1 MGAVED
7 RVMTTESAS
16 TDQPPRPPA
25 RSRGRRIAKRLGYG
39 LGAILSALL
48 AWLLWWP
55 SPIAS
60 VAYQPPPKPA
70 LEGPVAPNRLLESA
84 ELLALGQ
91 VAGPEDV
98 EIDRSGNIYAGTL
111 DGRIVV
117 FHDGAGGD
125 YVVPG
130 KPIQHVKGG
139 EVKTLATTGGRPL
152 GIATAPNGD
161 LIVADA
167 VKGLLSVSPD
177 GRITTLPTD
186 VAGKPVH
193 FADDLDIARDGTI
206 YFSDASDKFG
216 IDGYLYDMLEGRP
229 HGRLLRYDPTTKTT
243 TVLLSDL
250 YFANGVA
257 LSQHEDFVLVN
268 ETYRFRVTRYW
279 LKGDRAGKSEVF
291 VDNLPGYPDNITS
304 NRRGT
309 FWLAIVT
316 VRNDTGDWLSPH
328 PFLKNALAKLPRTFL
343 PKPQAYGFVIK
354 LDETGRILQS
364 FQDPSGEHVPAI
376 TSVVEHD
383 GYLYLGSFSNSFVG
397 KFKLP

>member
-1 MGAVED
+1 MA
-7 RVMTTESAS
+7 TESAS
-16 TDQPPRPPA
+16 TDRPQPPPA
-25 RSRGRRIAKRLGYG
+25 AKSRGPRIAKRLGLG
-39 LGAILSALL
+39 LGAILVAML
-48 AWLLWWP
+48 AYLVFWP
-55 SPIAS
+55 SPIDS
-60 VAYQPPPKPA
+60 VAYQPPPKPV
-70 LEGPVAPNRLLESA
+70 LEGPLTPNRLLESA
-84 ELLALGQ
+84 EFLALGQ

-98 EIDRSGNIYAGTL
+98 EVDRSGNIYAGTL

-117 FHDGAGGD
+117 FHEAAGGD

-130 KPIQHVKGG
+130 QPIQHVKGG
-139 EVKTLATTGGRPL
+139 IEVKTLATTGGRPL

-177 GRITTLPTD
+177 GRISMLPTD

-216 IDGYLYDMLEGRP
+216 IDGYVYDMLEGRP
-229 HGRLLRYDPTTKTT
+229 HGRLLRYDPATKTT

-279 LKGDRAGKSEVF
+279 LKGERAGKSEVF

-309 FWLAIVT
+309 FWLALVT
-316 VRNDTGDWLSPH
+316 VRNDTGDWLAPH
-328 PFLKNALAKLPRTFL
+328 PFFKNVLAKLPLRFL
-343 PKPQAYGFVIK
+343 AKPQPYGFVIK
-354 LDETGRILQS
+354 LDESGRILQS
-364 FQDPSGEHVPAI
+364 LQDPSGEHVPAI
-376 TSVVEHD
+376 TATVEHD
-383 GYLYLGSFSNSFVG
+383 GYLYLGSFSNNFVG

>member
-1 MGAVED
+1 
-7 RVMTTESAS
+7 MTTDKSGS
-16 TDQPPRPPA
+16 TDQSRRPPVVKS
-25 RSRGRRIAKRLGYG
+25 RSRRIAKRVGYG
-39 LGAILSALL
+39 LGAVLIAILAYLL
-48 AWLLWWP
+48 LWP
-55 SPIAS
+55 SPIDS
-60 VAYQPPPKPA
+60 VAYEPPPRPV
-70 LEGPVAPNRLLESA
+70 LEGPLAPNRLLESA

-98 EIDRSGNIYAGTL
+98 EVDPTANIYAGTL

-117 FHDGAGGD
+117 FNEGAGGD
-125 YVVPG
+125 YLVPG
-130 KPIQHVKGG
+130 GETRHVKGDI
-139 EVKTLATTGGRPL
+139 EVKTLAETGGRPL

-216 IDGYLYDMLEGRP
+216 IDGFLYDMLEGRP
-229 HGRLLRYDPTTKTT
+229 HGRLLRYDPATKKT

-268 ETYRFRVTRYW
+268 ETYRYRVTRYW
-279 LKGDRAGKSEVF
+279 LKGERAGKSEVF

-304 NRRGT
+304 NRHGT
-309 FWLAIVT
+309 FWLALVT

-328 PFLKNALAKLPRTFL
+328 PFFKNVLAKLPRMFL
-343 PKPQAYGFVIK
+343 PKPQPYGFVIK

-376 TSVVEHD
+376 TSAFEHD
-383 GYLYLGSFSNSFVG
+383 GYLYLGSLSNNFIG

>member
-1 MGAVED
+1 
-7 RVMTTESAS
+7 
-16 TDQPPRPPA
+16 
-25 RSRGRRIAKRLGYG
+25 
-39 LGAILSALL
+39 
-48 AWLLWWP
+48 
-55 SPIAS
+55 
-60 VAYQPPPKPA
+60 
-70 LEGPVAPNRLLESA
+70 
-84 ELLALGQ
+84 
-91 VAGPEDV
+91 
-98 EIDRSGNIYAGTL
+98 
-111 DGRIVV
+111 
-117 FHDGAGGD
+117 
-125 YVVPG
+125 
-130 KPIQHVKGG
+130 
-139 EVKTLATTGGRPL
+139 VKTLATTGGRPL

-167 VKGLLSVSPD
+167 MKGLLSVSPD

-316 VRNDTGDWLSPH
+316 VRNDTADWLSPH

-343 PKPQAYGFVIK
+343 QPNPQAYGFVIK

-383 GYLYLGSFSNSFVG
+383 GYLYLGSHSNSFVG

>member
-1 MGAVED
+1 MAAEP
-7 RVMTTESAS
+7 AS
-16 TDQPPRPPA
+16 PDQPEPA
-25 RSRGRRIAKRLGYG
+25 SSAPSRSRRLAKRLAYA
-39 LGAILSALL
+39 LGAVLIAVL
-48 AWLLWWP
+48 AYLFLWP
-55 SPIAS
+55 SPIDS
-60 VAYQPPPKPA
+60 VAFQPPPKPV
-70 LEGPVAPNRLLESA
+70 LEGPLAPNNLLESA
-84 ELLALGQ
+84 ELLALGH
-91 VAGPEDV
+91 VAGPEDLDV
-98 EIDRSGNIYAGTL
+98 DRSGNIYTGTL
-111 DGRIVV
+111 DGRIVRV
-117 FHDGAGGD
+117 ESRAQGD
-125 YVVPG
+125 HVVPG
-130 KPIQHVKGG
+130 GSVQHDAGAG
-139 EVKTLATTGGRPL
+139 NVKTIATTGGRPL
-152 GIATAPNGD
+152 GVAMAPSGD

-216 IDGYLYDMLEGRP
+216 IDGFLYDMLEGRP

-279 LKGDRAGKSEVF
+279 LKGERAGKSEVF
-291 VDNLPGYPDNITS
+291 VENLPGYPDNITS
-304 NRRGT
+304 NRHGT
-309 FWLAIVT
+309 FWLALVT
-316 VRNDTGDWLSPH
+316 VRNETGDWLSPH
-328 PFLKNALAKLPRTFL
+328 PFLKNTLAKLPRAFL
-343 PKPQAYGFVIK
+343 PKPQPYGFVIK

-364 FQDPSGEHVPAI
+364 FQDPSGQHLPAI
-376 TSVVEHD
+376 TSAFEHE
-383 GYLYLGSFSNSFVG
+383 GYLYLGSLSNDFIG

>member
-1 MGAVED
+1 
-7 RVMTTESAS
+7 MTTEPRS
-16 TDQPPRPPA
+16 TGQSQPPPSAPL
-25 RSRGRRIAKRLGYG
+25 RSRRMAKRLAYA
-39 LGAILSALL
+39 LGAVLLAVLALL
-48 AWLLWWP
+48 LLWP
-55 SPIAS
+55 SPIDS
-60 VAYQPPPKPA
+60 VAYEPPPKRV
-70 LEGPVAPNRLLESA
+70 LEGPLAPNPLLESA
-84 ELLALGQ
+84 ELLAIGQ
-91 VAGPEDV
+91 VGGPEDLDV
-98 EIDRSGNIYAGTL
+98 DRSGNIYTGTL
-111 DGRIVV
+111 DGRIVRV
-117 FHDGAGGD
+117 DSRAHGDHVASGAPVQHDAGTSN
-125 YVVPG
+125 
-130 KPIQHVKGG
+130 
-139 EVKTLATTGGRPL
+139 VKTIATTGGRPL
-152 GIATAPNGD
+152 GVAMAPNGD

-216 IDGYLYDMLEGRP
+216 IDGFLYDMLEGRP
-229 HGRLLRYDPTTKTT
+229 HGRLLRYDPATKTT

-279 LKGDRAGKSEVF
+279 LKGERAGKSDVF

-309 FWLAIVT
+309 FWLALVT
-316 VRNDTGDWLSPH
+316 VRNETGDWLSPH
-328 PFLKNALAKLPRTFL
+328 PFLKNTLAKLPRAFL
-343 PKPQAYGFVIK
+343 PKPQPYGFVIK

-364 FQDPSGEHVPAI
+364 FQDPSGEHLPAI
-376 TSVVEHD
+376 TSVFEHD
-383 GYLYLGSFSNSFVG
+383 GSLYLGSLSNNFIG